1 MIALLSIC
9 DACIS
14 NDSGPL
20 HIAAAL
26 GIRTVSFFGPES
38 PLLYGPRG
46 EGHTVFYAGIYCSP
60 CLNVYNAK
68 KAMCNGNNIC
78 MQEIT
83 PEQVIDLLMQP
94 AGTSQPFA
102 PEG

>member
-1 MIALLSIC
+1 MALLSLST
-9 DACIS
+9 ACIS

-26 GIRTVSFFGPES
+26 GIPTVSFFGPES

-46 EGHTVFYAGIYCSP
+46 NGHTVFYAGIYCSP

-68 KAMCNGNNIC
+68 QAMCSGDNTC
-78 MQEIT
+78 MQAIT
-83 PEQVIDLLMQP
+83 PEQVISALLQP
-94 AGTSQPFA
+94 SGSQA
-102 PEG
+102 SLLRSN